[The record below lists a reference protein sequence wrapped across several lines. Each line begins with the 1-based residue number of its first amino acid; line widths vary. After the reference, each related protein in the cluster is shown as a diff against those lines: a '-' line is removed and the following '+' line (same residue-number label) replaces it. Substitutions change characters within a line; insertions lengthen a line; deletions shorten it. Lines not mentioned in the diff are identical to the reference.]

1 MLAQIH
7 TTELSFSHGSER
19 LIERVTLTVGPGE
32 CVGLV
37 GPNGCGKS
45 TLLALLAGQM
55 QPSGGAV
62 VTTPGSA
69 TVGLMTQDRS
79 ARPGESV
86 TEMISRQ
93 TGVHQAEMI
102 LEAATAK
109 IADQIDGAG
118 DEYDLAL
125 DRWLRLGGADL
136 DSRVGDALLSVGLD
150 NVDNAATRE
159 VALLSGG
166 ERAKVWLAVVS
177 LSQFDVL
184 LLDEPTN
191 DLDLEGIE
199 LLESIVGD
207 RRGPAVVVSHD
218 RSFLQ
223 RVVTDVLAFDPDPR
237 STASSNVTRFGG
249 GWDSYLEEREI
260 ARRHAEA
267 SFEQYQDKKDRLTN
281 RAATTRQWSAKGVAR
296 ERRPPDN
303 DRAARGARI
312 EASEQLAS
320 KASQTER
327 ALERLEVVA
336 RPWQPWALQFTIGEV
351 ERSGDLVASLADAEV
366 GLGEFHMGPVTL
378 EVLSGDRVLLEGP
391 NGAGKTTLLRALLGE
406 IPLEQGEQRL
416 GRSVVVGQLDQ
427 ARGRLRTDGPLLDS
441 FMEDT
446 KMDLSD
452 ARSILAKF
460 GLGAT
465 HVARSSRQL
474 SPGEQTRAV
483 LAAFQA
489 TGVNTVILDE
499 PTNHLDLEAIEQLEQ
514 ALEQFAG
521 TLIVIT
527 HDRSFIDGLTLSHS
541 YRMAN
546 GRIDQIHTVG

>member
-7 TTELSFSHGSER
+7 TTELSFSHGAER
-19 LIERVTLTVGPGE
+19 LIEQVSLTVGPGE

-45 TLLALLAGQM
+45 TLLALLAGQIK
-55 QPSGGAV
+55 PSAGSI
-62 VTTPGSA
+62 VTTPSTA

-79 ARPGESV
+79 TLAQETV
-86 TEMISRQ
+86 TQMISRQ
-93 TGVHQAEMI
+93 TGVLKAEVN

-109 IADQIDGAG
+109 LADQVDGAG
-118 DEYDLAL
+118 DEYDVAL

-150 NVDNAATRE
+150 KVASAVDRD
-159 VALLSGG
+159 VASLSGG
-166 ERAKVWLAVVS
+166 ERGKVWLAVVS

-199 LLESIVGD
+199 LLESIVRD
-207 RRGPAVVVSHD
+207 RRGPLVVVSHD
-218 RSFLQ
+218 RRFLQ
-223 RVVTDVLAFDPDPR
+223 RVVTEVLAFDPDPR
-237 STASSNVTRFGG
+237 ATAPSNVTRFGG
-249 GWDSYLEEREI
+249 GWDSYLKEREI
-260 ARRHAEA
+260 GRRHAEA
-267 SFEQYQDKKDRLTN
+267 NFEQYQTKKDRLTN

-327 ALERLEVVA
+327 ALERLDVID

-351 ERSGDLVASLADAEV
+351 ERSGDLVGSLDDAEV
-366 GLGEFHMGPVTL
+366 ELGEFHLGPVTL
-378 EVLSGDRVLLEGP
+378 EVLSGERVLLEGA

-406 IPLEQGEQRL
+406 IPLERGQQRL

-427 ARGRLRTDGPLLDS
+427 ARRRLRTDGPLLDS
-441 FMEDT
+441 FMADT

-452 ARSILAKF
+452 ARSTLAKF

-465 HVARSSRQL
+465 HVARASSQL

-527 HDRSFIDGLTLSHS
+527 HDRSFIEGLTLSHR

-546 GRIDQIHTVG
+546 GQID